1 MKLKA
6 LKSLSVKPGEIILPG
21 DTFEGGDELVKAG
34 LAEKA
39 DPPKPAAKPKKEAGA

>member
-6 LKSLSVKPGEIILPG
+6 LKSLSVKPGVIITLG
-21 DTFEGGDELVKAG
+21 DTFEGTEDLIKAG

-39 DPPKPAAKPKKEAGA
+39 DPPKPATKPKKEAGA